1 MTNDQQF
8 RRSPKQAMRY
18 YYILEV
24 LELLVSLIFM
34 VALVFLWSHY
44 NWWHFLIYIF
54 IAIIIFDVIY
64 MLLRLWLKYN
74 YTFSCVKDH
83 YIEIKKGLFFKKYEI
98 VKFERTQFLKRKSN
112 PLLRQLHIS
121 KLTLMTAGHS
131 LDFPLMLTKE
141 IEVFE
146 HNILEYLRG
155 ADYDV

>member
-8 RRSPKQAMRY
+8 RRSPKQVMRY

-24 LELLVSLIFM
+24 LELIVSLMFM

-54 IAIIIFDVIY
+54 IAIILFDVIY
-64 MLLRLWLKYN
+64 MLLRPWLKYK
-74 YTFSCVKDH
+74 YTFFCVKDH

-112 PLLRQLHIS
+112 PLLRRLHIS

-131 LDFPLMLTKE
+131 LDFSLMLTND

>member
-8 RRSPKQAMRY
+8 RRSPKQVMRY

-24 LELLVSLIFM
+24 LELIVSLIFM

-64 MLLRLWLKYN
+64 MLLRPWLKYK
-74 YTFSCVKDH
+74 YTFYCVKDH

-98 VKFERTQFLKRKSN
+98 IKFERTQFLKRKSN

>member
-18 YYILEV
+18 YYILEII
-24 LELLVSLIFM
+24 ELIVSLIFM

-54 IAIIIFDVIY
+54 IAIILFDVIY
-64 MLLRLWLKYN
+64 MLLRPWLKYK
-74 YTFSCVKDH
+74 YTFYCVKDH

-112 PLLRQLHIS
+112 PLLRRLHIS

>member
-24 LELLVSLIFM
+24 LELIVSLLFM
-34 VALVFLWSHY
+34 IALVFLWNHY

-54 IAIIIFDVIY
+54 IAITIFDVIY
-64 MLLRLWLKYN
+64 MLLRPWLKYK
-74 YTFSCVKDH
+74 YTFYCVKDQ
-83 YIEIKKGLFFKKYEI
+83 YIEIKKGMFFKKNEI

-112 PLLRQLHIS
+112 PLLKKLHIS
-121 KLTLMTAGHS
+121 RLTLMTAGHS

-146 HNILEYLRG
+146 HNVLEYLQG

>member
-1 MTNDQQF
+1 
-8 RRSPKQAMRY
+8 
-18 YYILEV
+18 
-24 LELLVSLIFM
+24 
-34 VALVFLWSHY
+34 
-44 NWWHFLIYIF
+44 
-54 IAIIIFDVIY
+54 
-64 MLLRLWLKYN
+64 
-74 YTFSCVKDH
+74 VKDH